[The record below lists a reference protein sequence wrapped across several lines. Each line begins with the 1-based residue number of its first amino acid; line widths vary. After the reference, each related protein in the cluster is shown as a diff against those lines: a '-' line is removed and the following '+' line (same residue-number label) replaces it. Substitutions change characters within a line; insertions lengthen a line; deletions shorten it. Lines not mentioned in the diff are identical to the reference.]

1 MTDIDKQAEIV
12 LRNARY
18 DTWTWPGETGPVVCF
33 ENNSVI
39 GFLHVFPTAR
49 ELLDG
54 WEERQKRTLS
64 RCAASLRS
72 SGSKAW
78 NVYSVF
84 LSPENP
90 GELARSIERLEED
103 FSQTRKI
110 ARAGVRSK
118 EQLERAL
125 LPLLSIRTKPLL
137 DAADVESRIRA
148 RLKNVPDEITAA
160 LLAETGSSDI
170 ARMLVEKS

>member
-1 MTDIDKQAEIV
+1 MNDIDKQAEIV

-18 DTWTWPGETGPVVCF
+18 DTWSWSGETGPVVCF
-33 ENNSVI
+33 ENNSII
-39 GFLHVFPTAR
+39 GFVHVFPTAR
-49 ELLDG
+49 ELIDG
-54 WEERQKRTLS
+54 WEARQHITLS

-90 GELARSIERLEED
+90 GELIRSIERVEED

-118 EQLERAL
+118 EHVERAL

-137 DAADVESRIRA
+137 DAADVEGRIRA
-148 RLKNVPDEITAA
+148 RLKNVPDEIATAFFA
-160 LLAETGSSDI
+160 DSASSDI